1 MGLELSGN
9 FALGDRGWGKYNVFF
24 YNFEQ
29 VTK

>member
-9 FALGDRGWGKYNVFF
+9 FALDGRGWGKYNGF

>member
-9 FALGDRGWGKYNVFF
+9 FAWMIEGGGKYNGF